1 MGGFTDR
8 GLFQTPGFYPFLP
21 FLHNWPMSMAIV
33 QGKST
38 IFVFAIDLS
47 LYSTNLV
54 DAHGKGGRTEETH
67 SPKEIGFWSYWKK
80 YLVARSYNLES

>member
-1 MGGFTDR
+1 MGDVTDR
-8 GLFQTPGFYPFLP
+8 GLFQTPSFYPFLP

-54 DAHGKGGRTEETH
+54 DAHGEGRRAEETH
-67 SPKEIGFWSYWKK
+67 SPEQIGFWSNWKK
-80 YLVARSYNLES
+80 YLVAKSYNLES